1 MADWGVVWNRGVIS
15 RAGRKSMDLCEREK
29 QQQSGGGTSDHK
41 ALREEGSISS
51 PQCQSPPP
59 PTAGWEA
66 QRSFHRN
73 CGKGFLAPE
82 GTSCE
87 LDANCFQ
94 RLERQR

>member
-1 MADWGVVWNRGVIS
+1 MS
-15 RAGRKSMDLCEREK
+15 ERNSSNLEEALQIPKPLEK
-29 QQQSGGGTSDHK
+29 RDPFLPPN
-41 ALREEGSISS
+41 A
-51 PQCQSPPP
+51 SPPP

-87 LDANCFQ
+87 LDAVFKGLKGRDRFASVC
-94 RLERQR
+94 